1 MSRVLLKFLAVPT
14 KQAFW
19 SNAMIPCVPI
29 LLICILRC
37 LLTVPR
43 ALITIGIPDLL
54 LFFLSPDSG
63 WSSAILFL
71 LPVHLL
77 YSHTSILFWVM
88 CYQWHSVEQLLSKLW
103 TKRDYSLSTD
113 EVIRLTGSHNCVY
126 INNWRVCQTQV
137 HKSLTGNSLPD
148 TLLSLWD
155 RGGTHP
161 DFEIREGFIQTLR

>member
-1 MSRVLLKFLAVPT
+1 MLTHSPKS
-14 KQAFW
+14 
-19 SNAMIPCVPI
+19 SNYN
-29 LLICILRC
+29 RDSSSS
-37 LLTVPR
+37 
-43 ALITIGIPDLL
+43 AL
-54 LFFLSPDSG
+54 FLSPDSG
-63 WSSAILFL
+63 RSSAILFL

-88 CYQWHSVEQLLSKLW
+88 CYQWHSVEQVLSKLW

-148 TLLSLWD
+148 TLLSL
-155 RGGTHP
+155 
-161 DFEIREGFIQTLR
+161 

>member
-126 INNWRVCQTQV
+126 INTWRVCQTQV

-148 TLLSLWD
+148 TLLSLWENK
-155 RGGTHP
+155 TQS
-161 DFEIREGFIQTLR
+161 QTLTLR